1 MLPQRE
7 STSKEL
13 HAGPQPGIGG
23 VGVGKW
29 TFSGGGEWKA
39 DKPPPPKKKPAYFVF
54 PYGNVFPFLLDYSG
68 CFYIYIYIFK
78 SPSLPATFTHRLRA
92 CWHVWYWYTHSISL
106 LWPLDITQGY
116 TCERPPPPFKKRYPS
131 EWSSTV
137 GGLTIG
143 LCLWTDHLTTFIL
156 DHIHPDLLFLS
167 ETLRSACVHAF
178 PASYPVRP
186 GQPQQVH
193 GDWQRG
199 LHRYVTSSKAHV
211 GKYFS
216 IVSLWGIK
224 NLTLHVL
231 WLFGSVI
238 YSPGI
243 VFRGGPTWPW
253 LKVMGHRASETPQRP
268 LPRMKIYL

>member
-7 STSKEL
+7 STWVTCRP
-13 HAGPQPGIGG
+13 AARNWRG
-23 VGVGKW
+23 
-29 TFSGGGEWKA
+29 GGGEVDFFGGGSEKPTS
-39 DKPPPPKKKPAYFVF
+39 PPPPKKACIFCLSVRK
-54 PYGNVFPFLLDYSG
+54 GFPFFIRLFWVFL
-68 CFYIYIYIFK
+68 YIYIFLK
-78 SPSLPATFTHRLRA
+78 VPPSPPLHPPAIRA
-92 CWHVWYWYTHSISL
+92 CLHVWYWYSTHSISL

-253 LKVMGHRASETPQRP
+253 LKVMGHRASETPQSP